1 VRTVDGHPIILKVSV
16 LDWRDHLDFR
26 ADGSL
31 EEWSIS
37 NGRVLELW
45 FGDAWVPVRYEAM
58 HPSWEHR
65 VWLYFDHPDGG
76 DGMELN
82 RASMRFRWPQQSR

>member
-1 VRTVDGHPIILKVSV
+1 VSDVAGFPIILKVTA
-16 LDWRDHLDFR
+16 LDWRDYLD
-26 ADGSL
+26 AKLEDGRL

-45 FGDAWVPVRYEAM
+45 FRDAWTPVRYETM
-58 HPSWEHR
+58 HPSRAHR
-65 VWLYFDHPDGG
+65 VWLYFDHPNGS

-82 RASMRFRWPQQSR
+82 RATMRFRWPST